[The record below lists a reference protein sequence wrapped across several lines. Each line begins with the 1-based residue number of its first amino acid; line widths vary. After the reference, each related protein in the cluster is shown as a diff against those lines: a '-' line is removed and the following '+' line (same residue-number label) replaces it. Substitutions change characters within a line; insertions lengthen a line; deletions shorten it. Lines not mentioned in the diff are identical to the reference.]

1 MSDVATVAVVVAIV
15 ILTLV
20 NVFIA
25 VRSKRQRDEHAWYH
39 RWRHVKT

>member
-1 MSDVATVAVVVAIV
+1 MRDTMRDDRERGAEGGKVMSDVATVAVVVAIV

-25 VRSKRQRDEHAWYH
+25 VR
-39 RWRHVKT
+39 

>member
-1 MSDVATVAVVVAIV
+1 MIAKREAEGGKVMSDVATVAVVVAIV

-25 VRSKRQRDEHAWYH
+25 VR
-39 RWRHVKT
+39 